1 MAKKQNTGINIYSL
15 KGEVVR
21 TVDLPPV
28 FNTEFRPDIIKRA
41 AVAELANRRQPYGP
55 SPGAGMRHAVTQWGK
70 GRGTSRVQRLTQG
83 NKAAESP
90 NNMGGRRAWPP
101 KVEKDW
107 SKKVNH
113 KERLKARMSALA
125 ALSDGEIVKMR
136 GHQFDEKL
144 TMPVIVEDDLEKL
157 STTKEVM
164 EALES
169 IGLDEDV
176 ERAKAGR
183 NIRAGRGKMRG
194 RKYKS
199 PRGILIVVS
208 DKEAPLFLG
217 AKNLPGVEVVD
228 PSGLNTGVLAPGGDA
243 GRLAVFS
250 ESALK
255 KVGEW

>member
-1 MAKKQNTGINIYSL
+1 MAKKQASGINIYSL
-15 KGEVVR
+15 KGEVVK
-21 TVDLPPV
+21 TVDLPAV
-28 FNTEFRPDIIKRA
+28 FKTEFRPDIIKRA
-41 AVAELANRRQPYGP
+41 AVAELANQRQPYGP
-55 SPGAGMRHAVTQWGK
+55 NPGAGMRHAVAQWGK

-90 NNMGGRRAWPP
+90 NNVGGRRAWPP

-107 SKKVNH
+107 SKKVNR

-125 ALSDGEIVKMR
+125 ALSNGEIVRLR
-136 GHQFDEKL
+136 GHQFDENL
-144 TMPVIVEDDLEKL
+144 TVPVIVEDDLEKL

-164 EALES
+164 DALQS
-169 IGLDEDV
+169 IGVDGDLD
-176 ERAKAGR
+176 RAKDGKK
-183 NIRAGRGKMRG
+183 IRAGRGKMRG
-194 RKYKS
+194 RKYKT
-199 PRGILIVVS
+199 PRSLLIVVS

-228 PSGLNTGVLAPGGDA
+228 PTGLNAGILAPGGDA

-255 KVGEW
+255 KIGEW